1 MNCDI
6 LKKPSL
12 KTRVTLFTLAI
23 FLISLWS
30 LAFYASKMLRRDVQ
44 QMVSDQQF
52 STVSFVAG
60 EINEELEERI
70 QSLEKVASSL
80 GHYLP
85 GKVTVLQSFLE
96 QRQTFQS
103 LFNAGSF
110 VTGADGV
117 AVASVSF
124 SKERIGIN
132 FLDRDFIAAVLKE
145 GKTVI
150 SRPVMGKTLLTP
162 VFAMAVPIH
171 DAEGQVI
178 GALVGGTDLS
188 KPNFL
193 ETIAHNNYGKTGGYV
208 LIAPQH
214 RLIITGT
221 DKSRIM
227 QALPAPGINPLM
239 DRYMQGF
246 EGSGVVVD
254 SRGLEVLSSAKHIPV
269 AGWVIVARLPT
280 TEAFAPIQAMQR
292 RMSLITIFMTLLS
305 GGLTWWML
313 HSQLAPMLA
322 AVKILAAQAD
332 TDRPSQLLPITHQD
346 EIGELIGGFN
356 NLLENLAQRDEALRE
371 NRKQLSNI
379 IEFLPNATLAID
391 KEGRVIIWN
400 KAIEEMTGIPA
411 AEMIGR
417 GDHAYMIPFY
427 GEACMGVLDLIFQD
441 DEEIASRYP
450 HFTRKGDI
458 LTAEIFSKALYGN
471 KGAWIFLKSA
481 PLRDPDGNIIGAIE
495 SIRDITERK
504 QAEAYGEMGRDVLQ
518 ILNEPGSIQEAVER
532 VLSVMKT
539 RTGLDAVGIR
549 LQDGDDFP
557 YLAQDGFS
565 EEFLLAE
572 NSLFACTA
580 EGVAGRKENG
590 CLPLEGA
597 CGLVI
602 SGKIDPANQLFT
614 PGGSFWTNDSSPL
627 LSTPSICDPRPHPR
641 NLCIHQGFSS
651 IALIPV
657 RNQDRIVGLI
667 HLNGRRKACFS
678 LTTVELLE
686 GIAVHIGEALMRK
699 RAEEALR
706 KSETRYAATLS
717 GLETGLWDWHIPS
730 GEATF
735 SAVYYRILG
744 YSNGEFPASYDSWR
758 KLVHPDDI
766 GRVEEGLRQ
775 SLTGGKGFAID
786 LRMKVK
792 SGGWKWVSTRGKA
805 TDKDPEGRTLR
816 MVGTLTDISERKQ
829 AEDERKKMQAQ
840 LQQAQKM
847 ETIGTLAGGI
857 AHDFNNILAVILGY
871 AEMVRESLPAGSMV
885 ANDIDQ
891 VVKASHRAK
900 ELVKQILAFSRQ
912 DETERIPLQP
922 SFIIKEASKMLRS
935 SLPVTIDIRMDI
947 DPDSGLVMA
956 DPTQIHQILMNLCTN
971 AYHAME
977 ETGGELCISLKREN
991 PSLEDF
997 ANERHLQ
1004 TGDFL
1009 RLSIADTGSGIAPE
1023 IRERIFEPY
1032 FTTKEVGKG
1041 TGMGLSIIHGIVKS
1055 YGGLVSCHSQPGQG
1069 TVFHV
1074 YLPTITDGVFFEK
1087 NQSDQIQ
1094 FGSEH
1099 ILFIDDERIVAD
1111 MSRSML
1117 ERLGYRVTVK
1127 TNSMDALVIF
1137 QNQPEEFDL
1146 VITDQTM
1153 PDMTGS
1159 DLARR
1164 MLQIRPGMPIILC
1177 TGYSSLITE
1186 EKARS
1191 FGIQGFALK
1200 PLAKKDIAVLIR
1212 KVLDTSGNNDG
1223 VVSSSMALPRQ
1234 EPV

>member
-1 MNCDI
+1 MKCDI

-12 KTRVTLFTLAI
+12 KTRMTLFTLAI
-23 FLISLWS
+23 SLISLWS
-30 LAFYASKMLRRDVQ
+30 LAFYAGKVLRRDVQ

-52 STVSFVAG
+52 STASFVAG

-70 QSLEKVASSL
+70 RALENVASSL

-85 GKVTVLQSFLE
+85 SKITVLQSFLE
-96 QRQTFQS
+96 QRQTFQG

-110 VTGADGV
+110 VIGEDGV
-117 AVASVSF
+117 AVASVPF
-124 SKERIGIN
+124 SRERIGIN
-132 FLDRDFIAAVLKE
+132 FLDRDYIASVLKE
-145 GKTVI
+145 GKTIISQPVI
-150 SRPVMGKTLLTP
+150 GKTLSTP

-171 DAEGQVI
+171 DAKGQVI
-178 GALVGGTDLS
+178 GALVGGTDLN

-221 DKSRIM
+221 DKSRII

-269 AGWVIVARLPT
+269 AGWVIVARIPT
-280 TEAFAPIQAMQR
+280 AEAFAPIKAMQR
-292 RMSLITIFMTLLS
+292 RMSLLTIFMTLLS

-313 HSQLAPMLA
+313 HGQLAPMLA
-322 AVKILAAQAD
+322 AVKILADQAD
-332 TDRPSQLLPITHQD
+332 TDLPSQLLPITHQD

-371 NRKQLSNI
+371 NRKHLSNI
-379 IEFLPNATLAID
+379 IEFLPNATLAVD

-427 GEACMGVLDLIFQD
+427 GEACKGVLDLIFQD

-450 HFTRKGDI
+450 HITRKGDF

-471 KGAWIFLKSA
+471 KGAWIFIKSA
-481 PLRDPDGNIIGAIE
+481 PLRDPEGNIIGAIE
-495 SIRDITERK
+495 SIRDITARK
-504 QAEAYGEMGRDVLQ
+504 QAEAYGEMGREVLQ
-518 ILNEPGSIQEAVER
+518 ILNEPGSIQDAVER

-539 RTGLDAVGIR
+539 RSGLDAVGMR

-557 YLAQDGFS
+557 YLAQEGFS
-565 EEFLLAE
+565 EEFLQAE
-572 NSLFACTA
+572 NSLFACT
-580 EGVAGRKENG
+580 EGTSCRKENG

-597 CGLVI
+597 CGLVL
-602 SGKIDPANQLFT
+602 SGKTDPGNQLFT
-614 PGGSFWTNDSSPL
+614 PEGSFWTNDSSSL
-627 LSTPSICDPRPHPR
+627 LSPPSSCDPRPHPR
-641 NLCIHQGFSS
+641 NSCIHQGFSS

-667 HLNGRRKACFS
+667 HLNGRGKDCFT

-706 KSETRYAATLS
+706 KSETRYAETLS
-717 GLETGLWDWHIPS
+717 VLETGLWDWHIPS

-744 YSNGEFPASYDSWR
+744 YRNGEFPASYASWR
-758 KLVHPDDI
+758 EIVHLDDI
-766 GRVEEGLRQ
+766 GRVEEVLQ
-775 SLTGGKGFAID
+775 QCFTEGKGFAID

-805 TDKDPEGRTLR
+805 TDKDPKGRTLR
-816 MVGTLTDISERKQ
+816 MVGTLTDISERRQ
-829 AEDERKKMQAQ
+829 AEEERKKMQAQ

-871 AEMVRESLPAGSMV
+871 AEMVRESLPTGSMV
-885 ANDIDQ
+885 ADDIDQ
-891 VVKASHRAK
+891 VVKASLRAK

-922 SFIIKEASKMLRS
+922 SFIIKEAGKMLRS

-947 DPDSGLVMA
+947 DHDSGLVLA
-956 DPTQIHQILMNLCTN
+956 DPTQVHQILMNLCTN

-977 ETGGELCISLKREN
+977 ETGGTLSISLKREN
-991 PSLEDF
+991 PSLEDL
-997 ANERHLQ
+997 ANERHVQ
-1004 TGDFL
+1004 AGDFL
-1009 RLSIADTGSGIAPE
+1009 RLSIADTGPGIAPE
-1023 IRERIFEPY
+1023 IRKRIFEPY

-1074 YLPTITDGVFFEK
+1074 YLPTMMDGVFFEK
-1087 NQSDQIQ
+1087 KQTGRIE
-1094 FGSEH
+1094 FGTEH

-1111 MSRSML
+1111 MSRCML
-1117 ERLGYRVTVK
+1117 ERLGYRVTVR
-1127 TNSMDALVIF
+1127 TSSMEALATF

-1159 DLARR
+1159 DLARC
-1164 MLQIRPGMPIILC
+1164 MLQMRPEMPIILC

-1212 KVLDTSGNNDG
+1212 KVLDTSGDNDA
-1223 VVSSSMALPRQ
+1223 VISSSMALQRQ
-1234 EPV
+1234 EPA